1 QEAAGRPIFIDGDSM
16 GCTLALHLAAVAEEQ
31 KPAGLVLKNPP
42 PLRQL
47 VLGRFGWWNLWLA
60 AGPIAA
66 AIPPQLDAIAHARRV
81 TAPAVFIRATG
92 DTLVPASYQQRIIDA
107 YAGPKTVLDFHDAEH
122 NTPLD
127 EPIEGEIRAAIA
139 RLGGAGADE
148 TAPFGV
154 EPPPGMP

>member
-1 QEAAGRPIFIDGDSM
+1 MKNYQ
-16 GCTLALHLAAVAEEQ
+16 LALAAALAGVLAACGAESGSTEID
-31 KPAGLVLKNPP
+31 
-42 PLRQL
+42 
-47 VLGRFGWWNLWLA
+47 LGTSRN
-60 AGPIAA
+60 
-66 AIPPQLDAIAHARRV
+66 AIDSTWISFDQTCGTETCVHFDS
-81 TAPAVFIRATG
+81 TG

-107 YAGPKTVLDFHDAEH
+107 YAGPRTVLDFRDAEH

-154 EPPPGMP
+154 EPPPGIP